1 MGSMAEWRGRKDMS
15 RITRTILV
23 TELAV
28 LFLFIPFAIF
38 QQWLPVP
45 LVIIPV
51 YVAAIYAVIWLRSN
65 SRQHSWFWMGDD
77 DGDEKAALKI
87 IALRL
92 PFVVLLALGVVYVF
106 FPERLF
112 VFPADHPFMW
122 LLFLLLYPPLSVY
135 PQEILYRTFFF
146 QRYAAIFPDKTL
158 LIIASTLFFAFM
170 HIVFGNGI
178 VILSTLIG
186 GYFFADTYSRT
197 RSLRMVCLEHSLYG
211 YVVFTVGLGGFFMF
225 GDMKSLVQ

>member
-1 MGSMAEWRGRKDMS
+1 MPGSTSMLL
-15 RITRTILV
+15 I
-23 TELAV
+23 TELGV
-28 LFLFIPFAIF
+28 LFLFIPFAVF
-38 QQWLPVP
+38 RHWLPVP

-51 YVAAIYAVIWLRSN
+51 YIIAVYAAIWLRGN
-65 SRQHSWFWMGDD
+65 SRQRSWYWSGDN
-77 DGDEKAALKI
+77 GGNEKTALKI
-87 IALRL
+87 VALRL
-92 PFVVLLALGVVYVF
+92 PFVILLAWWVVYTF
-106 FPERLF
+106 YPERMF
-112 VFPADHPFMW
+112 VFPVEHPFMW

-158 LIIASTLFFAFM
+158 MIIASMLFFAFM

-197 RSLRMVCLEHSLYG
+197 QSLRLVCLEHALYG
-211 YVVFTVGLGGFFMF
+211 YVVFTVGLGDFFMF
-225 GDMKSLVQ
+225 GDMKSLVL